1 MRLLLL
7 ACLLFGAGAL
17 RAQRSETDS
26 LLGPPASRVQVFGS
40 VADSLSGKPVY
51 DALVEL
57 WTPEGKRLA
66 VSSVNSDGLYAMF
79 VPGGRPCE
87 LRITRENGYRS
98 TGHGLAPLP
107 SGSAAFRQDLLLSPR

>member
-1 MRLLLL
+1 MRFLFLVCLLL
-7 ACLLFGAGAL
+7 GTGSL

-66 VSSVNSDGLYAMF
+66 VSSVNSDGLYSMF
-79 VPGGRPCE
+79 VPQGRPCE

-98 TGHGLAPLP
+98 ASHHLAPLP
-107 SGSAAFRQDLLLSPR
+107 SGTAPFRQDLLLRPR